1 MKTDQQLLE
10 KNVSPSEIKQ
20 YSPMAKEWWNTKDGP
35 MYILH
40 DMNKM
45 RLDLVFDGLI
55 STGVIKSWQRNEP
68 NAFQGL
74 KILDLGC
81 GGGILV
87 EALAKLKAEV
97 TGLDP
102 NEALLEVA
110 KEHIE
115 TQEDIRGNVRYLLET
130 IEEHCKTHPNYYDV
144 ITCSEVL
151 EHVIDKKSLL
161 EAACKSLKPGGSIFV
176 TTYNKTFFSWFFSIL
191 FGEYILRIVPIGC
204 HSYGLFI
211 SPYEV
216 SKILEN
222 SKCKTNVLKGI
233 FYNFIGRYFW
243 IYQWLGYHYA
253 MQAVK
258 DH

>member
-1 MKTDQQLLE
+1 METDQQLLE

-55 STGVIKSWQRNEP
+55 SNWCLKSWQERAKCISRIKNFRP
-68 NAFQGL
+68 WL
-74 KILDLGC
+74 C
-81 GGGILV
+81 GGILV

-115 TQEDIRGNVRYLLET
+115 TQEDIRG
-130 IEEHCKTHPNYYDV
+130 K
-144 ITCSEVL
+144 CS
-151 EHVIDKKSLL
+151 
-161 EAACKSLKPGGSIFV
+161 
-176 TTYNKTFFSWFFSIL
+176 L
-191 FGEYILRIVPIGC
+191 F
-204 HSYGLFI
+204 
-211 SPYEV
+211 
-216 SKILEN
+216 
-222 SKCKTNVLKGI
+222 T
-233 FYNFIGRYFW
+233 
-243 IYQWLGYHYA
+243 
-253 MQAVK
+253 
-258 DH
+258 